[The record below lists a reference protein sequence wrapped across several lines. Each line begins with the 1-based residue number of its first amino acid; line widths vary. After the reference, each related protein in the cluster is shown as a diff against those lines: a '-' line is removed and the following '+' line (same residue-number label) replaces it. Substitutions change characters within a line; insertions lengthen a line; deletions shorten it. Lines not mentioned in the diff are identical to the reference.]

1 MAKISNV
8 KYSKIKYIRFLFVVQ
23 TLLGLSKGTA
33 FARIL
38 RNQIS
43 RQMPQNAQMER
54 SMREVKET
62 KRILLAVALLGIIGV
77 LSMGISHADEAQEP
91 NQNGRFT
98 YGLDRDLSEDE
109 LAQMGS
115 QYDDRNLPPP
125 SQNPALNGNTP
136 TAQGNGGS
144 NGGNGNNGD
153 VTQAN
158 NGTNGAQPQQSNLL
172 PHEYPSADRLTSPD
186 IPTAQLKAGIEFAKS
201 GDYQNAYDSFK
212 KSCKGGNPSGC
223 FAIGTMYA
231 TGKGVD
237 TNIRRAKK
245 YYEIGCSAGDPTSC
259 TNLAMLYNDDKT
271 ATKDDKELAAQYYM
285 SACEGGDAIACNNL
299 GFMYANGDGMAKDF
313 FTAIKYY
320 KLACEGGSNLGCY
333 NLGLLSNTK
342 NIYGKK
348 KSELSQADLNYAA
361 CNAGDIVGCSNLG
374 WMYANGV
381 DDVPLSYAYAAK
393 YFKRACEARDVKSCS
408 NLGVLYQKG
417 LGVTQDTKYALDLYT
432 YSCNAGLQQACDNY
446 RILKEDLHIN
456 PKPTYNIKPR
466 PSKQRQSSA
475 YKR

>member
-1 MAKISNV
+1 M
-8 KYSKIKYIRFLFVVQ
+8 
-23 TLLGLSKGTA
+23 
-33 FARIL
+33 
-38 RNQIS
+38 
-43 RQMPQNAQMER
+43 
-54 SMREVKET
+54 
-62 KRILLAVALLGIIGV
+62 KRILLLQIVALLGIMGLFS
-77 LSMGISHADEAQEP
+77 LSISNADEGNTQE
-91 NQNGRFT
+91 NTQNGNGRFT

-115 QYDDRNLPPP
+115 QYDDKNLPPP
-125 SQNPALNGNTP
+125 SQNPNLNSNTP
-136 TAQGNGGS
+136 TAQGN
-144 NGGNGNNGD
+144 NGNNSNGENLAQNSNA
-153 VTQAN
+153 TQPKEA
-158 NGTNGAQPQQSNLL
+158 NLL
-172 PHEYPSADRLTSPD
+172 PHEYPSADRLNSPD
-186 IPTAQLKAGIEFAKS
+186 IPTAQLKAGIEFAKN

-259 TNLAMLYNDDKT
+259 TNLAMLYNDDRT
-271 ATKDDKELAAQYYM
+271 ASRDDKELAAQYYM

-299 GFMYANGDGMAKDF
+299 GFMYANDDGMPKDF

-348 KSELSQADLNYAA
+348 KSELSQADLNYVA

-374 WMYANGV
+374 WMYANGI

-393 YFKRACEARDVKSCS
+393 YFKRACESRDVKSCS

-417 LGVTQDTKYALDLYT
+417 LGVLQDTKYALDLYA
-432 YSCNAGLQQACDNY
+432 YACNSGLQQGCDNY

-456 PKPTYNIKPR
+456 PKPSYNVKPKPR
-466 PSKQRQSSA
+466 QKQNST